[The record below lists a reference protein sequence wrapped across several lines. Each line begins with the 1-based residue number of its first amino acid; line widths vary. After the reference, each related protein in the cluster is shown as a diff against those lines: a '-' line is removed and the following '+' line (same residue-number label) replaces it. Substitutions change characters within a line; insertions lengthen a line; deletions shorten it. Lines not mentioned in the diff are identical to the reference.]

1 MRFSEIC
8 KKCENKFVV
17 ETDDDLNP
25 CFIGCLR
32 CDIYEKIMKKPSNYE
47 WMKHVYAFSPENVEF
62 INPSK
67 EFNFGILKDMIEEEN
82 PCSLTMKL
90 SEDKMLEMFVK
101 GSTIF
106 QCECPLYTEI
116 VVEKWNASESE
127 GEQ

>member
-8 KKCENKFVV
+8 KECENKFVV

-47 WMKHVYAFSPENVEF
+47 WMKHVYAFSPENGEF

-67 EFNFGILKDMIEEEN
+67 EFNFGILKDMIEDY
-82 PCSLTMKL
+82 K
-90 SEDKMLEMFVK
+90 FR
-101 GSTIF
+101 IF
-106 QCECPLYTEI
+106 FRYIFRNTTYNTFRSCF
-116 VVEKWNASESE
+116 
-127 GEQ
+127 